1 VKILPSSPK
10 NTESASKPS
19 GPPLASSWAAPPEF
33 YLDENAV
40 TRTVRRFLISL
51 GYVCHT
57 PPEVFGTRA
66 ESLGAADTEWLA
78 RIAGTGWVVVNRDA
92 KIMERPDEL
101 AAYRAA
107 KVHMFYLPGE
117 ATRDQLLHLVE
128 TNLADIITLSADRTP
143 DVWKIS
149 RHGVERFVVRKR
161 RR

>member
-1 VKILPSSPK
+1 VKNLPSSPK

-19 GPPLASSWAAPPEF
+19 GPPHASSWAAPPEF

-40 TRTVRRFLISL
+40 TRSVRRFLVAL
-51 GYVCHT
+51 GYACHT
-57 PPEVFGTRA
+57 PPEVFGTRL
-66 ESLGAADTEWLA
+66 ESLGAADTEWLG
-78 RIAGTGWVVVNRDA
+78 RIAGTGWVVLNRDA

-101 AAYRAA
+101 VAYRSA

-128 TNLADIITLSADRTP
+128 TNLADIITVSADRTP
-143 DVWKIS
+143 DVWKITH
-149 RHGVERFVVRKR
+149 HGVERFVVRKR